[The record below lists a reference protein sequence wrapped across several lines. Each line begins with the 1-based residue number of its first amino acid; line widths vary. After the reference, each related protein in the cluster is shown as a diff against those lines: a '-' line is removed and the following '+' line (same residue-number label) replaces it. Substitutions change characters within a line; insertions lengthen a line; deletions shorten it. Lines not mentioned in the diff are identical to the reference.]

1 MIFNISKTQTTL
13 TILRFMDKL
22 VIRGGNPLQGDVK
35 ISGAKNAVLPIMASS
50 LLVDGITVIRNVPD
64 LRDTKTFIKL
74 LEILG
79 AKCVLD
85 GSTLS
90 VDASDINSL
99 EAPYDLVKTMRAS
112 FYVMGPL
119 LGRFGETKVSLPG
132 GCAWGPRPVD
142 YHLKGF
148 EKLGASIDL
157 NQGYILART
166 DKLCGAEISFEI
178 ASVGATANILMAAV
192 LADGATFIN
201 NAAVEPHIVQ
211 LCEVLI
217 DMGAIID
224 GVGTH
229 KLKIEGVS
237 KLNPVEVQVIPDMI
251 EAGTFLMAGA
261 TLGDIKL
268 IDVDPSHLNIVLE
281 KLDNVGCDL
290 SLGDNS
296 ISIKQNNSILASD
309 ITTDVHPGFPTDLQA
324 QWIALMS
331 VADGTSV
338 VTETI
343 YLDRFSH
350 VPELVR
356 LGANITLENNIA
368 IVRGQKSL
376 TGAQVMSTDIRA
388 SASLVIAALIADG
401 RSDISRI
408 YHIDRGYEKIEEKFK
423 LLGADITRE
432 KE

>member
-1 MIFNISKTQTTL
+1 
-13 TILRFMDKL
+13 MDKL
-22 VIRGGNPLQGDVK
+22 VINGGKTLSGKVQ

-50 LLVDGITVIRNVPD
+50 LLAEGVTTIKNVPN
-64 LRDTKTFIKL
+64 LRDTRTFIDL
-74 LEILG
+74 LSILG
-79 AKCVLD
+79 AKCTFEN
-85 GSTLS
+85 SILS
-90 VDASDINSL
+90 IDATKITSL

-119 LGRFGETKVSLPG
+119 LARFGETKVSLPG

-148 EKLGASIDL
+148 ESLGAKIDL
-157 NQGYILART
+157 NQGYILAQS
-166 DKLCGAEISFEI
+166 DKLTGGNISFEI

-192 LADGATFIN
+192 LAKGQTAIS
-201 NAAVEPHIVQ
+201 NAAIEPHIVQ
-211 LCEVLI
+211 LCDVLVK
-217 DMGAIID
+217 MGADINGIGTSELTIN
-224 GVGTH
+224 GVQ
-229 KLKIEGVS
+229 KLSAAEIT
-237 KLNPVEVQVIPDMI
+237 VIPDMI

-261 TLGDIKL
+261 TLGDIEL
-268 IDVDPSHLNIVLE
+268 QNVDPNHLLIVLE
-281 KLDNVGCDL
+281 KLDEAGCDI
-290 SLGDNS
+290 SSGANF
-296 ISIKQNNSILASD
+296 ISIKRNDAIKPVN

-331 VADGTSV
+331 IASGKSV
-338 VTETI
+338 VTESI

-356 LGANITLENNIA
+356 LGANINLEKNIA
-368 IVRGQKSL
+368 TIQGQRKL
-376 TGAQVMSTDIRA
+376 VGAQVMSTDIRA
-388 SASLVIAALIADG
+388 SASLVIAALIAEG

-423 LLGADITRE
+423 LLGADIYRE

>member
-1 MIFNISKTQTTL
+1 
-13 TILRFMDKL
+13 MDKL

-90 VDASDINSL
+90 VDASDISSL

>member
-1 MIFNISKTQTTL
+1 
-13 TILRFMDKL
+13 MDKL

-401 RSDISRI
+401 RSHISRI
-408 YHIDRGYEKIEEKFK
+408 YHINRGYEKIEEKFK

>member
-1 MIFNISKTQTTL
+1 
-13 TILRFMDKL
+13 MDKL
-22 VIRGGNPLQGDVK
+22 VINGGKTLSGKVK

-50 LLVDGITVIRNVPD
+50 LLAEGITTIKNVPN
-64 LRDTKTFIKL
+64 LRDTRTFIDL
-74 LEILG
+74 LSILG
-79 AKCVLD
+79 AKCNYEN
-85 GSTLS
+85 SILS
-90 VDASDINSL
+90 IDASNITSL

-119 LGRFGETKVSLPG
+119 LARFGETKVSLPG

-148 EKLGASIDL
+148 ESLGAKIDL
-157 NQGYILART
+157 NQGYILARSDHLT
-166 DKLCGAEISFEI
+166 GGKISFEI

-192 LADGATFIN
+192 LAHGKTSIS
-201 NAAVEPHIVQ
+201 NAAIEPHIVQ
-211 LCEVLI
+211 LCEVLVK
-217 DMGAIID
+217 MGADID
-224 GVGTH
+224 GIGTSELIISGVK
-229 KLKIEGVS
+229 KLS
-237 KLNPVEVQVIPDMI
+237 PVEITVIPDMI

-261 TLGDIKL
+261 TLGDIEL
-268 IDVDPSHLNIVLE
+268 ENVDPNHLSIVLE
-281 KLDNVGCDL
+281 KLYEAGCDI
-290 SLGDNS
+290 STDSNS
-296 ISIKQNNSILASD
+296 ISIKRNTAINPVN

-331 VADGTSV
+331 VANGKSV
-338 VTETI
+338 VTESI

-356 LGANITLENNIA
+356 LGANISLEKNVATIQ
-368 IVRGQKSL
+368 GQDKL
-376 TGAQVMSTDIRA
+376 IGAQVMSTDIRA

-408 YHIDRGYEKIEEKFK
+408 YHIDRGYENIEEKFRF
-423 LLGADITRE
+423 LGADIYRE

>member
-1 MIFNISKTQTTL
+1 V
-13 TILRFMDKL
+13 DKL
-22 VIRGGNPLQGDVK
+22 VINGGKPLSGTVK

-50 LLVDGITVIRNVPD
+50 LLADGLTEIKNVPN
-64 LRDTKTFIKL
+64 LRDTRTFINL
-74 LEILG
+74 LDTLG
-79 AKCVLD
+79 AQC
-85 GSTLS
+85 SFNNPSLS
-90 VDASDINSL
+90 IDASNITSL

-119 LGRFGETKVSLPG
+119 LARFGEAKVSLPG

-148 EKLGASIDL
+148 ERLGATIEL
-157 NQGYILART
+157 NQGYILAKADRL
-166 DKLCGAEISFEI
+166 KGADIYFEI

-192 LADGATFIN
+192 LAKGVTNIT

-211 LCEVLI
+211 LCDVLNQ
-217 DMGAIID
+217 MGADIT
-224 GVGTH
+224 GVGTN
-229 KLKIEGVS
+229 KLIISGVE
-237 KLNPVEVQVIPDMI
+237 KLNPTTIHVIPDMI

-261 TLGDIKL
+261 ALGDIEL
-268 IDVDPSHLNIVLE
+268 VDIDPNHLTIVLE
-281 KLDNVGCDL
+281 KLEQAGCELNVGT
-290 SLGDNS
+290 NS
-296 ISIKQNNSILASD
+296 ISIRQNDQINSTD

-331 VADGTSV
+331 IANGTSI

-350 VPELVR
+350 IPELTR
-356 LGANITLENNIA
+356 LGANISLENNIA
-368 IVRGQKSL
+368 IIRGQKKL

-388 SASLVIAALIADG
+388 SASLVIAALIANG

-408 YHIDRGYEKIEEKFK
+408 YHIDRGYEEIEKKFK
-423 LLGADITRE
+423 LLGAEIHRE

>member
-1 MIFNISKTQTTL
+1 
-13 TILRFMDKL
+13 MDKL
-22 VIRGGNPLQGDVK
+22 VINGGNELKGKVK

-50 LLVDGITVIRNVPD
+50 LLAEGITTIKNVPN
-64 LRDTKTFIKL
+64 LKDTRTFIEL
-74 LEILG
+74 LSILG
-79 AKCVLD
+79 AKCNFEDSNL
-85 GSTLS
+85 TI
-90 VDASDINSL
+90 DASKITSL

-148 EKLGASIDL
+148 EKLGANIDL
-157 NQGYILART
+157 NQGYILAR
-166 DKLCGAEISFEI
+166 AENLKGGSISFEI
-178 ASVGATANILMAAV
+178 PSVGATANILMAAV
-192 LADGATFIN
+192 LANGKTTIS
-201 NAAVEPHIVQ
+201 NAAIEPHIVQ
-211 LCEVLI
+211 LCEVLVR
-217 DMGAIID
+217 MGSEID
-224 GVGTH
+224 GIGT
-229 KLKIEGVS
+229 S
-237 KLNPVEVQVIPDMI
+237 KLIIHGVKKLSPVEITVIPDMI

-261 TLGDIKL
+261 TLGNIEL
-268 IDVDPSHLNIVLE
+268 ENVDPSHLTIVLE
-281 KLDNVGCDL
+281 KLHQSGCNITTGV
-290 SLGDNS
+290 SSVHIQRNSS
-296 ISIKQNNSILASD
+296 ISPVD

-331 VADGTSV
+331 IATGKSV
-338 VTETI
+338 VKESI

-356 LGANITLENNIA
+356 LGANIDLKKNTATI
-368 IVRGQKSL
+368 IGQKKL
-376 TGAQVMSTDIRA
+376 FGAQVMSTDIRA

-408 YHIDRGYEKIEEKFK
+408 YHIDRGYENTEEKFR
-423 LLGADITRE
+423 LIGADIYRE

>member
-1 MIFNISKTQTTL
+1 
-13 TILRFMDKL
+13 MDKL
-22 VIRGGNPLQGDVK
+22 VINGGKPLSGSVK

-50 LLVDGITVIRNVPD
+50 LLADGLTEIKNVPN
-64 LRDTKTFIKL
+64 LRDTRTFVDL
-74 LEILG
+74 LDILG
-79 AKCVLD
+79 AECNFN
-85 GSTLS
+85 SPSLS
-90 VDASDINSL
+90 IDASNITSL

-119 LGRFGETKVSLPG
+119 LARFGEAKVSLPG

-148 EKLGASIDL
+148 ERLGATIEL
-157 NQGYILART
+157 NQGYILAKA
-166 DKLCGAEISFEI
+166 DGLKGADIYFEI

-192 LADGATFIN
+192 LAKGITNIT

-211 LCEVLI
+211 LCDVLNQ
-217 DMGAIID
+217 MGAEIT
-224 GVGTH
+224 GVGTN
-229 KLKIEGVS
+229 KLIINGVE
-237 KLNPVEVQVIPDMI
+237 KLNPVTINVIPDMI

-261 TLGDIKL
+261 ALGDIEL
-268 IDVDPSHLNIVLE
+268 VDVDPDHLTIVLE
-281 KLDNVGCDL
+281 KLEQAGCDL
-290 SLGDNS
+290 NLGTNS
-296 ISIKQNNSILASD
+296 ISIRKNDQINPTD
-309 ITTDVHPGFPTDLQA
+309 MTTDVHPGFPTDLQA

-331 VADGTSV
+331 IANGTSI

-350 VPELVR
+350 IPELTR
-356 LGANITLENNIA
+356 LGANISLENNVA
-368 IVRGQKSL
+368 IIRGQKKL

-388 SASLVIAALIADG
+388 SASLVIAALIANG

-408 YHIDRGYEKIEEKFK
+408 YHIDRGYEQIEEKFK
-423 LLGADITRE
+423 LLGAEIHRE